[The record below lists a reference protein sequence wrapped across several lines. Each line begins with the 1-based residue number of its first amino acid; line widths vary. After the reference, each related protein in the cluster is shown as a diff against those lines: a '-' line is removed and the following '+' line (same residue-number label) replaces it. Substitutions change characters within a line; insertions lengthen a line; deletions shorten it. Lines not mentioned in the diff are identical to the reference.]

1 MGRSMDPAP
10 DERTAPPE
18 RPRQVLATVGALVTG
33 PSGRVLLVRTR
44 KWRGLWG
51 VPGGKIEYGETIREA
66 LLREFREETG
76 LELHDLRW
84 GPVQEAVESPEF
96 HRPAHMLLLNFL
108 ARSGSERVRLNDEAE
123 AHAWAAPEEA
133 LGMALN
139 EPTRRLVRFGLEH
152 GPSAAPLGAAP

>member
-1 MGRSMDPAP
+1 M
-10 DERTAPPE
+10 
-18 RPRQVLATVGALVTG
+18 PRGPVATVGALVTG

-51 VPGGKIEYGETIREA
+51 VPGGKIDRGETIRVA

-84 GPVQEAVESPEF
+84 GPVQEAIDHPEF

-108 ARSGSERVRLNDEAE
+108 ARADHERVRLNDEAE
-123 AHAWAAPEEA
+123 AYAWAAPEEA
-133 LGMALN
+133 LRFELN
-139 EPTRRLVRFGLEH
+139 APTRRLVRFGLEH
-152 GPSAAPLGAAP
+152 GADAAPLEPAPAGGGA